1 MRIEDIAWEKIVG
14 GMEFVFVVDA
24 RRFHF
29 FMEFRGR
36 AVAEMLQN
44 VVAGAAAGMEAERVE
59 TDFFE
64 LCKPIDTDEIVR
76 CQDDAFS

>member
-1 MRIEDIAWEKIVG
+1 
-14 GMEFVFVVDA
+14 
-24 RRFHF
+24 
-29 FMEFRGR
+29 
-36 AVAEMLQN
+36 MLQN